1 MSAQKSC
8 PTTTLKLVPKFQKYI
23 LRKISKTEKFKN
35 QKNLKI
41 RIMQKKEKNY
51 EKIIRKI
58 TKLIQQG
65 KNGKKR

>member
-1 MSAQKSC
+1 MSAQKIC

-41 RIMQKKEKNY
+41 RIM
-51 EKIIRKI
+51 
-58 TKLIQQG
+58 
-65 KNGKKR
+65 